1 MTAPNS
7 VTQSQTAAAMLRAG
21 DETDM
26 LCYVLN
32 QLTQTENRWPL
43 PDGSCVIR
51 HPETGCYEFVSPDGS
66 SELQHASRPAFLPY
80 ASTGHLVWRI
90 LKRAEAEVS
99 PGADDSDDPPLSEV
113 EALSICPQLMAYV
126 TDVLDKFELGDYV
139 QEWLDQEAAYMTED
153 IRPQITRDQ
162 WQAIVA
168 ATKER
173 ISEAP

>member
-1 MTAPNS
+1 M
-7 VTQSQTAAAMLRAG
+7 
-21 DETDM
+21 
-26 LCYVLN
+26 
-32 QLTQTENRWPL
+32 
-43 PDGSCVIR
+43 
-51 HPETGCYEFVSPDGS
+51 
-66 SELQHASRPAFLPY
+66 
-80 ASTGHLVWRI
+80 
-90 LKRAEAEVS
+90 
-99 PGADDSDDPPLSEV
+99 
-113 EALSICPQLMAYV
+113 SICPQLMAYV